1 VEGGDVIDFAKE
13 ALGYVSIGWRV
24 FPLGQ
29 GSKLPAIKGGHGVK
43 DASLSLDD
51 IRAWGRL
58 YPRANIGVACG
69 SSSGIVVID
78 IDPRNGG
85 YESLA
90 RLAAKGRVL
99 PRGPRARTGNGG
111 AHHFFR
117 FDPRIASSKDKLG
130 AGIDVK
136 STGGYVVAAPSE
148 IGPSKSGP
156 GGSYR
161 WELSPFETP
170 VPRLPIWMM
179 AILAPLKPLSHPERF
194 ERDAAG
200 PTDVESLAN
209 WVSRAA
215 LGERSN
221 RLHWAACRVGEMA
234 KRHKVSEQAAGRR
247 LVMAALAAGLTG
259 PEASRTVDSGFK
271 KSGLEYKP

>member
-1 VEGGDVIDFAKE
+1 MEGREVIDFIKE
-13 ALGYVSIGWRV
+13 ALRYVGIGWRV

-43 DASLSLDD
+43 DASLCPDD

-58 YPRANIGVACG
+58 YPRANIGAACG
-69 SSSGIVVID
+69 SSSDILVID

-90 RLAAKGRVL
+90 ALAAKGRVL
-99 PRGPRARTGNGG
+99 PVGPRARTGNGG

-117 FDPRIASSKDKLG
+117 FDPRIASSKNKLG

-161 WELSPFETP
+161 WEVSPFDVV

-179 AILAPLKPLSHPERF
+179 AILAPLKPQSHPVRF
-194 ERDAAG
+194 ERDEAG

-215 LGERSN
+215 VGERSN
-221 RLHWAACRVGEMA
+221 RLHWAACRVGELV
-234 KRHKVSEQAAGRR
+234 KRHKVSEQSAGRR